1 MLEDRIEAKWIDAKT
16 ATGLAKAAA
25 LIRMTSLADLTSL
38 HFVITGSQIVPTP
51 ADR

>member
-25 LIRMTSLADLTSL
+25 LIRMTSLA
-38 HFVITGSQIVPTP
+38 GSREP
-51 ADR
+51 ALGDHRLSDRAHSR